1 MHSLKT
7 LSNCCNWNKSTFNK
21 MRLFANRVSPVF
33 FQSPSCRIYFAE
45 KNGWSFRISN
55 AEPFYPISKEKK
67 PNKSER
73 YTDKLWDSCASI
85 IWWLPN
91 CRATWLHE
99 IMGWI
104 CTYSLHSTWTVKHKS
119 LLKSFLDSLLRL
131 HYKLPLF
138 RVYAE
143 WNIFI
148 SKTFRCCINHILY
161 IYIACR

>member
-1 MHSLKT
+1 MNYCLQTMSFQPKNKIKHPHPKTNIHTHPKITRKTIKEKKTAIKKWKKVMHSLKT
-7 LSNCCNWNKSTFNK
+7 LSNCCNWNRSTFNK
-21 MRLFANRVSPVF
+21 MRLFANRVPPVF

-45 KNGWSFRISN
+45 KNSWSFRISN

-67 PNKSER
+67 TNKSER

-104 CTYSLHSTWTVKHKS
+104 CTYSLHSTWTV
-119 LLKSFLDSLLRL
+119 
-131 HYKLPLF
+131 
-138 RVYAE
+138 
-143 WNIFI
+143 N
-148 SKTFRCCINHILY
+148 
-161 IYIACR
+161 